1 MLKSAPKFH
10 RLLQCPYLVLPPL
23 CNASCNLSKFCF
35 LNCSTRK
42 QIRLLMGFAEG
53 HDSLKTGN
61 RDQQPAHHTACL
73 ERYYVRSQKQIF
85 QIQIIVFNRHYLP
98 QREIVEQSSVQVE
111 IGKGWKPCMVKDS
124 RILKQD

>member
-1 MLKSAPKFH
+1 
-10 RLLQCPYLVLPPL
+10 
-23 CNASCNLSKFCF
+23 
-35 LNCSTRK
+35 
-42 QIRLLMGFAEG
+42 MGFAEG
-53 HDSLKTGN
+53 HDSLKSGN
-61 RDQQPAHHTACL
+61 RDQQPAHRTACL

-85 QIQIIVFNRHYLP
+85 QIQIIVFNRHYMP